1 MHVVRLG
8 IDLMTSF
15 SPLPHQCCPFLHCAA
30 AVPSNKRLPAQP
42 RIGYTVRPVMK
53 KQLENVTDVA
63 TAGTGKKQKK
73 VKVYKTK
80 VVSCTKTPAEI
91 LEQIKFE
98 FIA

>member
-1 MHVVRLG
+1 
-8 IDLMTSF
+8 
-15 SPLPHQCCPFLHCAA
+15 
-30 AVPSNKRLPAQP
+30 
-42 RIGYTVRPVMK
+42 MK